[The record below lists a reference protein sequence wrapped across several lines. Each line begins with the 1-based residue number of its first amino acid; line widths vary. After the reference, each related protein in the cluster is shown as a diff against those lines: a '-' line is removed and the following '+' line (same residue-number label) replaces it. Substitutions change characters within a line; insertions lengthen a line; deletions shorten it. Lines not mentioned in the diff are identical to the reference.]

1 MFKISELFN
10 NNINIDEDYNKDEIF
25 KLPLFYLEN
34 NDLYDINPIILDD
47 LELVNNNEITK
58 TTDVL
63 PIYDYL
69 LEPKHNFGKNMI
81 NKWKLKYTNNI
92 SYLNDSKFIISNF
105 QLYKPDKCN
114 NSDCDDILVIW
125 NNIKNDEFFLEK
137 YNYIDFNI
145 LKHLN
150 ESSRFLQC
158 YSIINLLSPLIS
170 LIVPII
176 LLILPFI
183 LLKIQGIH
191 ISLSAYIESLKFLGK
206 NHFMGKALFSLETI
220 NIQTVSYVFIM
231 FGLYLFQMYQNSI
244 MCYRFYNNIHKINTE
259 MMKMKN
265 FVSYSISSMN
275 SFYSNYSSLV
285 SYKPFFS
292 DFNIHLSKLI
302 LLQNEIND
310 IEIYNNLIHK
320 FSNIGYLLK
329 SYYLIFSNI
338 DYEKSIIYSMEFEGY
353 IDNLTSIHNHYINQN
368 ISLAD
373 FNNNN
378 TCKLKDQYYPPLIND
393 SPIKNN
399 CNLNKNMIIS
409 APNKSGKTT
418 ILKTTAINIIFS
430 QQFGCGFYSSAT
442 ITPFT
447 HIHSYINIPDTS
459 SRDSLFQAESRRC
472 KDIIDIINNTD
483 SSKRHF
489 CIFDELY
496 SGTNP
501 TEASLAGIA
510 FLQYLQQFKNVKF
523 ILTTHYTS
531 ICKKYKNSDK
541 IENYKM
547 DVKVSD
553 DDIFEYKYKLKKGI
567 SYIKGAIRVLKDL
580 NYPAE
585 IINNIR

>member
-1 MFKISELFN
+1 MFNFSELFN
-10 NNINIDEDYNKDEIF
+10 INTNINNDYNKDDIF
-25 KLPLFYLEN
+25 KLPIFYLEN

-47 LELVNNNEITK
+47 LELVNNNNVTK
-58 TTDVL
+58 NNDVL
-63 PIYDYL
+63 PVYNYL
-69 LEPKHNFGKNMI
+69 LEPKHSFGKNMI

-105 QLYKPDKCN
+105 QLYKPDKYN
-114 NSDCDDILVIW
+114 KADCDSILNIW
-125 NNIKNDEFFLEK
+125 NDIKNDEFFLEK
-137 YNYIDFNI
+137 YNYIDFNL

-191 ISLSAYIESLKFLGK
+191 ISLSTYIESLKFLGK
-206 NHFMGKALFSLETI
+206 NHFMGKALFSLETV
-220 NIQTVSYVFIM
+220 NIQTISYVFIM

-244 MCYRFYNNIHKINTE
+244 MCYRFYNNIRKINNE
-259 MMKMKN
+259 MIKMKE
-265 FVSYSISSMN
+265 FVSYSISSMK

-285 SYKPFFS
+285 SYKPFFN
-292 DFNIHLSKLI
+292 DFNIHLSNLI
-302 LLQNEIND
+302 LLHNDIED
-310 IEIYNNLIHK
+310 IEIYNNFIHK

-353 IDNLTSIHNHYINQN
+353 IDNLTSIHNHYNNKN
-368 ISLAD
+368 ISLAN

-378 TCKLKDQYYPPLIND
+378 TCKLKEQYYPPLINE

-430 QQFGCGFYSSAT
+430 QQFGCGFYSSAS

-483 SSKRHF
+483 SNKRHF

-501 TEASLAGIA
+501 VEASLAGTA
-510 FLQYLQQFKNVKF
+510 FLQYLQNFKNVKF

-547 DVKVSD
+547 DVNVSD

-580 NYPAE
+580 NYPDE

>member
-1 MFKISELFN
+1 MFIFDYFIN
-10 NNINIDEDYNKDEIF
+10 NTIINNEYDKNDIF
-25 KLPLFYLEN
+25 KLPLFYLDK
-34 NDLYDINPIILDD
+34 NDLYDINPIVLDD
-47 LELVNNNEITK
+47 LELVNNNSDNN
-58 TTDVL
+58 TDTDIH
-63 PIYDYL
+63 PIYEYL
-69 LEPKHNFGKNMI
+69 LEPKHSFGKNMI

-92 SYLNDSKFIISNF
+92 SYLNDSKNIISNF
-105 QLYKPDKCN
+105 HLYKPDIYIKSN
-114 NSDCDDILVIW
+114 CDEVLNIW
-125 NNIKNDEFFLEK
+125 NDIKYDEFFLEK
-137 YNYIDFNI
+137 YNYVDFNI

-150 ESSRFLQC
+150 ESSSFLQC

-183 LLKIQGIH
+183 LLKFQGIH
-191 ISLSAYIESLKFLGK
+191 ISLSTYIDSLKFLGK

-220 NIQTVSYVFIM
+220 NFQTLSYVLIM

-244 MCYRFYNNIHKINTE
+244 MCYRFYNNINKINME
-259 MMKMKN
+259 MIKIKE

-275 SFYSNYSSLV
+275 SFNDNYSNLV
-285 SYKPFFS
+285 SYKPFFN
-292 DFNIHLSKLI
+292 DLNIH
-302 LLQNEIND
+302 
-310 IEIYNNLIHK
+310 YNNLLLLQTDLDQIELYNNLVK
-320 FSNIGYLLK
+320 KCSNVGYLLK

-338 DYEKSIIYSMEFEGY
+338 DYEKSLIYSMEFEGY
-353 IDNLTSIHNHYINQN
+353 IDNLTSIYCHYNNKN
-368 ISLAD
+368 ISLAN
-373 FNNNN
+373 FNNENS
-378 TCKLKDQYYPPLIND
+378 CKLKDQYYPPLIKD
-393 SPIKNN
+393 MPIKNT
-399 CNLNKNMIIS
+399 CNLNKNIIVS

-430 QQFGCGFYSSAT
+430 QQFGCGFYSSAS

-459 SRDSLFQAESRRC
+459 ARDSLFQAESRRC
-472 KDIIDIINNTD
+472 KDIIDIITNND
-483 SSKRHF
+483 SNKRHF

-501 TEASLAGIA
+501 VEASLAGIA

-531 ICKKYKNSDK
+531 ICKKFKNSK
-541 IENYKM
+541 NIQNYKM

-553 DDIFEYKYKLKKGI
+553 DDSFDYKYKLKKGI

-580 NYPAE
+580 NYPEE